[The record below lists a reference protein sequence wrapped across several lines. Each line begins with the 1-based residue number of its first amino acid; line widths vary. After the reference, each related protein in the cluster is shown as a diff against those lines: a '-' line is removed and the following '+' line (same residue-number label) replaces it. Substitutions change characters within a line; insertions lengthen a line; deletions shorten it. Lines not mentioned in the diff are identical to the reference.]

1 LTASSVG
8 KASAISWSSR
18 TRLAPSRN
26 RSAYLPWTPSLSRSR
41 RSYSARSSSPLSSLD
56 FFFICLSL
64 STSELPCT
72 EDTDSVP
79 PVSMSHH
86 QEPTGSRESEGDKP
100 VLLFGMIWVKGSD
113 TQWILENSSG
123 IFESNSVLSQIHL
136 RFSRIPFIL

>member
-1 LTASSVG
+1 
-8 KASAISWSSR
+8 
-18 TRLAPSRN
+18 
-26 RSAYLPWTPSLSRSR
+26 
-41 RSYSARSSSPLSSLD
+41 
-56 FFFICLSL
+56 
-64 STSELPCT
+64 
-72 EDTDSVP
+72 
-79 PVSMSHH
+79 MSHH